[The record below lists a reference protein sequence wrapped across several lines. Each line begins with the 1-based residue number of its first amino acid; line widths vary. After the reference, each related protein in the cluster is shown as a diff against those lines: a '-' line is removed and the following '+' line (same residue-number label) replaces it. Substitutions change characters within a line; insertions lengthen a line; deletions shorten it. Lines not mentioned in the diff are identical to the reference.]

1 MKSKRILAFIV
12 IILMLCI
19 SVNAYN
25 DLSDGTALGI
35 TAEGAILI
43 DAETDTILYRKNI
56 NQQCRPASL
65 TKMMTLLVAYEEN
78 AQHPRLK
85 ADELVTVTNEMI
97 DVPSGSS
104 IANLSTGDMLSLNDL
119 YYAMMLP
126 SGNDAAQAL
135 AFVTSGSEKAFVELM
150 NRKAEELGMAD
161 THYMNAHGFDE
172 EGHYTTTYDLA
183 LLARALCANKR
194 LVEIFSSYKYTA
206 TVYPNG
212 DTSNPKDV
220 TYYNTN
226 DMLNPKSAS
235 YYEGSMGI
243 KTGYTNLAGNCLASF
258 CMKNGRSLI
267 AVVTHSEQNCRDT
280 DTKALFNYGL
290 QKFDTFDVNDVCA
303 SKTIVVDVANAAGDD
318 ESNGQLGLYL
328 QADKNTKIM
337 TFTKDE
343 GTKIRTFNESAVSIR
358 YPEVMAPVRAG
369 DNVGTVE
376 FVYNNEVIFSAPALA
391 SRNVDAEITSF
402 ADLVS
407 LGIKG
412 KIRISFGFMTS
423 KWFLIPVITIA
434 VLALFAFAALA
445 LRKRQAS
452 RVRSRQKNIRR
463 HRRSRSTRPGN
474 RM

>member
-1 MKSKRILAFIV
+1 MKLKRILALIIIIV
-12 IILMLCI
+12 MLCI
-19 SVNAYN
+19 NVGAYN

-35 TAEGAILI
+35 VAEGAILV
-43 DAETDTILYRKNI
+43 DMETDTILYRKNI

-78 AQHPRLK
+78 VKHPNLQK
-85 ADELVTVTNEMI
+85 DELITITNEMI

-104 IANLSTGDMLSLNDL
+104 IANLSEGDMLSLNDL

-135 AFVTSGSEKAFVELM
+135 ALVTSGSIKAFVELM
-150 NRKAEELGMAD
+150 NRKAEELGMTG

-172 EGHYTTTYDLA
+172 EGHYTTTYDLS
-183 LLARALCANKR
+183 LLARALCSNEK

-206 TVYPNG
+206 KIYSAG
-212 DTSNPKDV
+212 DTSTPKDV
-220 TYYNTN
+220 TYYNSN

-258 CMKNGRSLI
+258 CVKDGRSLI

-290 QKFDTFDVNDVCA
+290 QKFDTFDVNEVCA
-303 SKTIVVDVANAAGDD
+303 SKNIVVDVANAAGDD

-328 QADKNTKIM
+328 RAADGTKLM

-343 GTKIRTFNESAVSIR
+343 GTKIRTFRDDAVSIR
-358 YPEVMAPVRAG
+358 YPQVTAPVRAG

-376 FVYNNEVIFSAPALA
+376 FVYNNEVIYSADALA

-407 LGIKG
+407 LGLKG
-412 KIRISFGFMTS
+412 KIRISFGFLTS
-423 KWFLIPVITIA
+423 KYFLIPIITVA
-434 VLALFAFAALA
+434 VLVLLAFAVLA
-445 LRKRQAS
+445 LRKRQTS
-452 RVRSRQKNIRR
+452 RVRSRQRNIRR
-463 HRRSRSTRPGN
+463 RRRNRSTRPGN